1 MGQTC
6 RTIQKKI
13 ANDIEIHINDCVK
26 FDSMKYHLIKSNH
39 KKDKKYKVLHVTDDL
54 IVKVVVYINNCYQIV
69 NLSFNNIV
77 FPVNTVND
85 EDEIQAALKAQDL
98 IDQKLIEKYIK
109 FDIISY
115 SKENNSII
123 ANIYLEKEN
132 INIWIIQSYIG
143 ISRSKIRTSR
153 PKSWLDYQQ
162 YSEIYELK

>member
-13 ANDIEIHINDCVK
+13 ANDIEIHINDCVE

-69 NLSFNNIV
+69 NLSFNNTV
-77 FPVNTVND
+77 FPVNTAND

-143 ISRSKIRTSR
+143 ISKSKVRNSR
-153 PKSWLDYQQ
+153 PKSWLQYQQ
-162 YSEIYELK
+162 SDRFDEL

>member
-13 ANDIEIHINDCVK
+13 ANDIEIHINDCVE

-143 ISRSKIRTSR
+143 ISRSKIRNSR

>member
-13 ANDIEIHINDCVK
+13 ANDIEIHINDCVE

-69 NLSFNNIV
+69 NLSFNNTV
-77 FPVNTVND
+77 FPVNTAND

-109 FDIISY
+109 FDIISF

-132 INIWIIQSYIG
+132 INILIIQSYIG
-143 ISRSKIRTSR
+143 ISKSKVRNSR
-153 PKSWLDYQQ
+153 PKSWLQYQQ
-162 YSEIYELK
+162 SDRFDEL